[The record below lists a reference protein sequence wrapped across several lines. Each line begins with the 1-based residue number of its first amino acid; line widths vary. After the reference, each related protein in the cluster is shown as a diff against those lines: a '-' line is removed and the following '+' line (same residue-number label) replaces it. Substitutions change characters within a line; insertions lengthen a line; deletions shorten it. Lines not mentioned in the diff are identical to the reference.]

1 MKAII
6 LLLPV
11 LFITLFF
18 PPGGNVS
25 FAQNCVCAE
34 CNYPC
39 KTPMVHASNCK
50 YRNSRTPENMPE
62 INSETKSFNKSTE
75 TEATDV
81 EYELLLI
88 HSKVRFVAADASAGK
103 IEKSKILLEQKGL
116 LEKLTPENETQ
127 KMLYDKITEDLET
140 ALKAL
145 ETQ

>member
-1 MKAII
+1 MKTVIFV
-6 LLLPV
+6 LSV
-11 LFITLFF
+11 LFLTAVFQ
-18 PPGGNVS
+18 PGVSVS

-50 YRNSRTPENMPE
+50 YNNGRSTENTPE
-62 INSETKSFNKSTE
+62 INSETKSFNKSAD
-75 TEATDV
+75 TEATDI

-88 HSKVRFVAADASAGK
+88 HSKVRFAAGDASAEKTG
-103 IEKSKILLEQKGL
+103 KSKILLEQKRL
-116 LEKLTPENETQ
+116 LGKLTPENETQ
-127 KMLYDKITEDLET
+127 KMLYDKIIEDLET

>member
-1 MKAII
+1 MKTVIFI
-6 LLLPV
+6 LSV
-11 LFITLFF
+11 LFITAVFQ
-18 PPGGNVS
+18 PGVNVS

-62 INSETKSFNKSTE
+62 INSETKSFNKSAE
-75 TEATDV
+75 TEAIDV
-81 EYELLLI
+81 EYEMLLI
-88 HSKVRFVAADASAGK
+88 HSKVRSIAGDAAADK
-103 IEKSKILLEQKGL
+103 TVKSNILLEQKAL
-116 LEKLTPENETQ
+116 LERLTPENEAQ

>member
-1 MKAII
+1 MKTVIFV
-6 LLLPV
+6 LSV
-11 LFITLFF
+11 LFLTTVFQ
-18 PPGGNVS
+18 PGVNVS

-50 YRNSRTPENMPE
+50 YNNGRTTENLPE
-62 INSETKSFNKSTE
+62 INSETKSFNKSAD

-88 HSKVRFVAADASAGK
+88 HSKVRFVAGDTSADK
-103 IEKSKILLEQKGL
+103 TERTKILHEQKVL
-116 LEKLTPENETQ
+116 LEKLTPENEAQ
-127 KMLYDKITEDLET
+127 KMLYGKITEDLEI
-140 ALKAL
+140 AFKAL